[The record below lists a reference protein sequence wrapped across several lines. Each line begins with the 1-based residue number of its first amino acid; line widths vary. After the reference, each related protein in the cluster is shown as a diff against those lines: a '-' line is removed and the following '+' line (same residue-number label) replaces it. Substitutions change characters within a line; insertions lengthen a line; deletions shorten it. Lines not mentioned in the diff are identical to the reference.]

1 MPAVVRVGARELKT
15 RLGTYLNRV
24 RHGERLIVTDRHQ
37 PVAELRRIEAT
48 PASRAGRLARLAAL
62 GYVTLASQKL
72 VRFPPTRVA
81 GGPVADTLLRERED
95 RF

>member
-1 MPAVVRVGARELKT
+1 MPAVLHVGARELKT

-24 RHGERLIVTDRHQ
+24 RRGERLIVTDRHQ
-37 PVAELRRIEAT
+37 PVAELRRIEVT

-62 GYVTLASQKL
+62 GCVTPPSQRLA
-72 VRFPPTRVA
+72 RFPPIRVA
-81 GGPVADTLLRERED
+81 GEPVTDTLLRDRED